1 MIKTFKRMFNSDIRC
16 RNVIYNIVLLLK
28 MWRVLQT
35 ASLSFRWWQKTDLIR
50 VKRTHSYFLIK

>member
-50 VKRTHSYFLIK
+50 VKRTPSYFLIK